1 LLSGQLKYYVELKT
15 PSEAPFS
22 VMRAITLVQTELVAN
37 PGILGRT
44 LHARIEEA
52 ILLQHPTPHLAHIRQ
67 VADPLVGI
75 QILGLAVPGLELMQL
90 IAGRGM
96 AHPLN
101 RLLIGHKMHIRQL
114 LQIVKEFLSQQQ
126 AIKIK
131 LHSLLPTLTRKAFR

>member
-1 LLSGQLKYYVELKT
+1 
-15 PSEAPFS
+15 
-22 VMRAITLVQTELVAN
+22 MRAITLVQTELVAN

-44 LHARIEEA
+44 LHARVEEA

-96 AHPLN
+96 AHPLYS
-101 RLLIGHKMHIRQL
+101 LLIGHKVHIRQL
-114 LQIVKEFLSQQQ
+114 LQIVEEFLNKQCKM
-126 AIKIK
+126 KIQFYL
-131 LHSLLPTLTRKAFR
+131 LHSTLTRKAFR